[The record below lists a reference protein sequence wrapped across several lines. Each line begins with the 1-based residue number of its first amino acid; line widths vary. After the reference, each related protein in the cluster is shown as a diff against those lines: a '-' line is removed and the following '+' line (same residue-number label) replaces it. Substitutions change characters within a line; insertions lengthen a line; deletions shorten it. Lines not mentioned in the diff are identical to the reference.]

1 MAVAG
6 DASSV
11 AVAGALAEPLTE
23 VLVPVSLPL
32 VPFLTVVHT
41 RSFREARGRLSFG
54 KVLFC
59 PAVRE
64 SGVAQKGA
72 FAPVS
77 ALSPYV
83 ILIRSLH
90 LRFTRVR
97 RINGLRS
104 GTKVATDVGVRR

>member
-54 KVLFC
+54 RFC
-59 PAVRE
+59 SVQQHGNPALPKKELSLPFRLSVRM
-64 SGVAQKGA
+64 
-72 FAPVS
+72 
-77 ALSPYV
+77 
-83 ILIRSLH
+83 
-90 LRFTRVR
+90 
-97 RINGLRS
+97 
-104 GTKVATDVGVRR
+104 